1 MKSKKFTLVDAIIIL
16 VIIVAAFLVAKI
28 MMPPKADTNSKVD
41 FVIMATSIKND
52 VASELEKIKSGTTAV
67 LSHVQKTNVTI
78 KEVLKKPHE
87 AVNFNQET
95 NEQVAVESKVNS
107 DVYITVCADALVS
120 DTAIQSGDVFVRVGN
135 NVTLTNK
142 DIAIEGYIVEILSE

>member
-1 MKSKKFTLVDAIIIL
+1 MKSKKFTWIDAIIVL
-16 VIIVAAFLVAKI
+16 GVVAAVFLISKV

-52 VASELEKIKSGTTAV
+52 VASELKKIEPGSTAV
-67 LSHVQKTNVTI
+67 LSHVQKTNVEI
-78 KEVLKKPHE
+78 KEITSKPHE

-95 NEQVAVESKVNS
+95 NEHVAVESKVNS
-107 DVYITVCADALVS
+107 DVFITVSADALVS
-120 DTAIQSGDVFVRVGN
+120 DTAIQSGDVFIRVGN

-142 DIAIEGYIVEILSE
+142 DIALEGYIVNILS